1 MDNPTSIKGLMQ
13 QMLPKGNDIVIGRV
27 ISVNPVRVQ
36 VINDEKAYTDPNC
49 PSKTFRFA
57 YGENMYIYWYLITA
71 KKVLCVGQ
79 GGDVNGGRY

>member
-36 VINDEKAYTDPNC
+36 VINDEKLTPITIVPQRLSDLH
-49 PSKTFRFA
+49 T
-57 YGENMYIYWYLITA
+57 GEYVHLLVFNNG
-71 KKVLCVGQ
+71 KKYYALDRAVM
-79 GGDVNGGRY
+79 

>member
-36 VINDEKAYTDPNC
+36 VINDEKLTPLLIVPQRLSDLHM
-49 PSKTFRFA
+49 
-57 YGENMYIYWYLITA
+57 GEYVHLLVFNNG
-71 KKVLCVGQ
+71 KKYYALDRAVM
-79 GGDVNGGRY
+79 

>member
-36 VINDEKAYTDPNC
+36 VINDEKLTPIPIVPQRLSDLH
-49 PSKTFRFA
+49 T
-57 YGENMYIYWYLITA
+57 GEYVHLLVFNNG
-71 KKVLCVGQ
+71 KKYYAL
-79 GGDVNGGRY
+79 GRAVM